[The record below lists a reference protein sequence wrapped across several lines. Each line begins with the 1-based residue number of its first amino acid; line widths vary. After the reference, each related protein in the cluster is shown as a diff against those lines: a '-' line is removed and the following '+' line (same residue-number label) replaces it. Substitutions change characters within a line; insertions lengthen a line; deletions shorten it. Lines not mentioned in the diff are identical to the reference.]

1 MNYLL
6 LLVATII
13 AILPVLLIKKYIV
26 THNKMFLIIAL
37 FSYILLLVAYLKL
50 FKTDGADI
58 STIYTLLQILQILVV
73 YFVGIFYF
81 NEKTNLNKIVGT
93 GFGIISIYF
102 LLKK

>member
-6 LLVATII
+6 LLTATII
-13 AILPVLLIKKYIV
+13 AILPVFLIKKYIV
-26 THNKMFLIIAL
+26 TNNNMFLIIAL
-37 FSYILLLVAYLKL
+37 FSYVLLLFTYLKL
-50 FKTDGADI
+50 FKTNGEDI

-93 GFGIISIYF
+93 AFGIISIYF

>member
-6 LLVATII
+6 LFTATII
-13 AILPVLLIKKYIV
+13 AILPVILIKKYIV
-26 THNKMFLIIAL
+26 TNNKMFLIIAL
-37 FSYILLLVAYLKL
+37 MLYVLLLLAYLKL
-50 FKTDGADI
+50 FKTNGEDI

-73 YFVGIFYF
+73 YFVGILYF

-93 GFGIISIYF
+93 GLGVISIYF